1 VTKRRH
7 GSLGPIG
14 QRSTFTRFASTGM
27 SSSVRGQRP
36 GCPRP
41 EENSAYAAPSRRSVR
56 SSATQR
62 GMRAGSQMQGR
73 RTRSFLLLSP
83 PDWKLERRHAPST
96 AQGDHDQTSS
106 PDARYCLSTCTVFFH
121 YVATVSTGHCFSA
134 VPFTFSNAASRPLSN
149 TLAASIRPN
158 SRISEATSPVQP
170 V

>member
-1 VTKRRH
+1 MAILR
-7 GSLGPIG
+7 PIG
-14 QRSTFTRFASTGM
+14 QRSTFTRFASVGM

-36 GCPRP
+36 GCPRL
-41 EENSAYAAPSRRSVR
+41 EEPGICRAPLVGDLQFGPRQLSAGCALVLRCKGDVP
-56 SSATQR
+56 
-62 GMRAGSQMQGR
+62 G
-73 RTRSFLLLSP
+73 SFLLLSP
-83 PDWKLERRHAPST
+83 PDWKLERRHAAST

-121 YVATVSTGHCFSA
+121 YVATVSTGRCFSA